1 MKRLVL
7 FVEGW
12 GDQQAA
18 PVLVRRILGELPPE
32 LRSAMFVD
40 DKPFRVK
47 GTQYLTGKR
56 DKEWIQYLEE
66 AAKRKTFGGVLLL
79 LDAEDHNRGGKRT
92 MCLVEVARELADRA
106 RTAGAGKMFSV
117 GVVFLLQEFESLF
130 IAGYE
135 SLPKRKSGVQ
145 LPENVE
151 EAPRNAKG
159 WLKKHLEDGYGEIP
173 NQKEMAEIV
182 DIELIRQQNLKS
194 FGRLERAVA
203 ELARAFMTGEHVS
216 TPFPPGEK
224 NASPNE

>member
-7 FVEGW
+7 FVEGP
-12 GDQQAA
+12 GDHQAA
-18 PVLVRRILGELPPE
+18 PVLVKRIRAELAPE
-32 LRSAMFVD
+32 LSSAMFVD
-40 DKPFRVK
+40 DDPFTVK
-47 GTQYLTGKR
+47 GVQNLTGK
-56 DKEWIQYLEE
+56 KANEWIRYLGA
-66 AAKRKTFGGVLLL
+66 AAKRKSFGGVLLL

-117 GVVFLLQEFESLF
+117 GVVFLLREFESLF
-130 IAGYE
+130 IAGYN

-173 NQKEMAEIV
+173 NQKELAEIV
-182 DIELIRQQNLKS
+182 DIGLIRQQNLKS
-194 FGRLERAVA
+194 FGRLKRAVA

-216 TPFPPGEK
+216 TPLPPEEK
-224 NASPNE
+224 NASPNK